1 MNENDQKTPETTA
14 PEAPEAVETP
24 STTEVP
30 EATESSTATEA
41 PESSTSGSE
50 AGLAPEASTAAND
63 LEAKDASGNAAKPQA
78 PKPAAPKP
86 QAPRPGAPKPGSPA
100 QLKGK
105 APRTPLVPIVP
116 TATSY
121 DDAKVTEALA
131 YGEVNAEGTVTVKD
145 GTQIREIGT
154 VEKGTERDKALT
166 PFAHAYLDLSAFLDV
181 VDQKLQVP
189 GLTQAD
195 LNRILEQMR
204 KNMKEPKVVGDI
216 PALRERAHE
225 LRERAKELIGE
236 LEKAR
241 LEAREESTKKRTA
254 FVEGIEDLVA
264 TDSHRISWKKAAARM
279 RSMVPDWKE
288 MQKNEVSLER
298 EVEDKLWKRLSAARS
313 EFDRKR
319 RAHFSEL
326 DEQHA
331 EAEKIKARL
340 IEQAEAIQDSEDFG
354 PTAREFRSLMD
365 QWRAAPRGNRKKDDA
380 QWAKFKAAQDSFF
393 ERRNADLKKI
403 DAEQSE
409 NLKVKEGLLAEAEAL
424 LPITDLGKAKE
435 QFRSIEDRF
444 DAAGRVPR
452 NAMRRVDERIRAVR
466 AAFQKAEDD
475 EWRRTDPRTKARVEG
490 ASSQLHAAI
499 ASYEDDLEK
508 AKATGDAKKIEKA
521 QAALDARREWL
532 EVIERSAKD
541 LG

>member
-1 MNENDQKTPETTA
+1 MNENDQNTPETPVA
-14 PEAPEAVETP
+14 PEAPEVAEIPGTAEVSE
-24 STTEVP
+24 TTES
-30 EATESSTATEA
+30 ATATEA
-41 PESSTSGSE
+41 PETTKTDSE
-50 AGLAPEASTAAND
+50 AAPETPAAAQVGEAPQAQEAS
-63 LEAKDASGNAAKPQA
+63 EGA
-78 PKPAAPKP
+78 PKPHAPKP
-86 QAPRPGAPKPGSPA
+86 GVPKPPTPKAPKPGSPA

-105 APRTPLVPIVP
+105 TPRTPLVPIVP

-121 DDAKVTEALA
+121 DDAKVTEALTF
-131 YGEVNAEGTVTVKD
+131 GDVNDEGTVTVKD
-145 GTQIREIGT
+145 GTQVREIGT
-154 VEKGTERDKALT
+154 VEKGTEREKALT

-181 VDQKLQVP
+181 VEQKLQVP

-225 LRERAKELIGE
+225 LREKAKELIGE

-241 LEAREESTKKRTA
+241 LAAREESTKKRTA
-254 FVEGIEDLVA
+254 FVEGIEELVA
-264 TDSHRISWKKAAARM
+264 TDSHRISWKKAAERM

-288 MQKNEVSLER
+288 MQKNEASLER

-326 DEQHA
+326 DQQHA

-409 NLKVKEGLLAEAEAL
+409 NLKVKEALLEEAEAL
-424 LPITDLGKAKE
+424 LPITDLEKAKE
-435 QFRSIEDRF
+435 LFRSIEDRF

-499 ASYEDDLEK
+499 ASYEEDLEK

>member
-1 MNENDQKTPETTA
+1 MNENDQNTPENPAA
-14 PEAPEAVETP
+14 PEAPAT
-24 STTEVP
+24 P
-30 EATESSTATEA
+30 EAPQAPQATHAPDSAEASEQATEA
-41 PESSTSGSE
+41 E
-50 AGLAPEASTAAND
+50 APRAAEASEEAA
-63 LEAKDASGNAAKPQA
+63 ETSA
-78 PKPAAPKP
+78 PKPSAPKP
-86 QAPRPGAPKPGSPA
+86 GAPKPSAPKPGSPA

-121 DDAKVTEALA
+121 DDAKVTEALTF
-131 YGEVNAEGTVTVKD
+131 GDVTDEGTVTVKD

-154 VEKGTERDKALT
+154 VEKGTEREKALT

-181 VDQKLQVP
+181 VEQKLQVP

-216 PALRERAHE
+216 PALRERAHD
-225 LRERAKELIGE
+225 LREKAKELIGE

-241 LEAREESTKKRTA
+241 LAAREESTKKRTA
-254 FVEGIEDLVA
+254 FVEGIEELVA
-264 TDSHRISWKKAAARM
+264 TDSHRISWKKAAETM
-279 RSMVPDWKE
+279 RSMVPNWKE

-331 EAEKIKARL
+331 KAEKIKARL

-393 ERRNADLKKI
+393 DRRNADLKKI
-403 DAEQSE
+403 EAEQSE
-409 NLKVKEGLLAEAEAL
+409 NLKVKEALLAEAEAL
-424 LPITDLGKAKE
+424 LPITDLDKAKE
-435 QFRSIEDRF
+435 QFRSIEDRY

-452 NAMRRVDERIRAVR
+452 NAMRRVEDRIRAVR

-499 ASYEDDLEK
+499 ASYEEDLEK

-532 EVIERSAKD
+532 EVIERSAQD